1 MSMGAH
7 RLPLSTPVIEKGQP
21 TLPEPIRQHL
31 GRLLASTY
39 ERTGAGPGPLACF
52 ADLLSKLEDTLDAAG
67 RRDAAAFQASL
78 LAVVP
83 ALRRY
88 ALSLTHDRD
97 AADDLVQDTLMRAWR
112 GRARFQIG
120 TNFEAWAFTIMR
132 NRFYTA
138 QSKLREFLD
147 EDGAQAARLP
157 SLPEQNGCLDLA
169 DLQAALAQLAAPM
182 RDALMLV
189 TVEDLSYE
197 ETAARLNC
205 RVGTVKSRIS
215 RARAQLAQI
224 LGYDGTA
231 VGSDSVLLSA
241 MEIPA

>member
-1 MSMGAH
+1 MGA
-7 RLPLSTPVIEKGQP
+7 RRSPRSAAELEEGQP
-21 TLPEPIRQHL
+21 TLSDAIRQHL

-39 ERTGAGPGPLACF
+39 ERASTAPSALVRF
-52 ADLLSKLEDTLDAAG
+52 ADLLGKLEDTLDEAE
-67 RRDAAAFQASL
+67 RRDAAEFQANL

-112 GRARFQIG
+112 GRSRFQIG
-120 TNFEAWAFTIMR
+120 TNFEGWTFTILR

-157 SLPEQNGCLDLA
+157 ALPEQNGRLDLA
-169 DLQAALAQLAAPM
+169 DLQAALAQLSAPM
-182 RDALMLV
+182 REALILV
-189 TVEDLSYE
+189 TIEDLSYE
-197 ETAARLNC
+197 EIAARMNC
-205 RVGTVKSRIS
+205 RVGTVKSRIW
-215 RARAQLAQI
+215 RARAQLARM
-224 LGYDGTA
+224 LGYDGNE
-231 VGSDSVLLSA
+231 VGSDSVMLSA
-241 MEIPA
+241 MEAPA

>member
-1 MSMGAH
+1 MSIGAQ
-7 RLPLSTPVIEKGQP
+7 RLPLSATVIEEGQP
-21 TLPEPIRQHL
+21 NLPDGVRQHL
-31 GRLLASTY
+31 GRLLASNY
-39 ERTGAGPGPLACF
+39 ERACAGPNALACF
-52 ADLLSKLEDTLDAAG
+52 ADLLSKLENTLDEAA
-67 RRDAAAFQASL
+67 RRDAAEFQASL

-112 GRARFQIG
+112 ARARFQLG
-120 TNFEAWAFTIMR
+120 TNFEGWTFTIMR

-138 QSKLREFLD
+138 QSKLHEFLD

-169 DLQAALAQLAAPM
+169 DLQTALAQLAAPM
-182 RDALMLV
+182 REALMLV
-189 TVEDLSYE
+189 TIEDLSYE

-205 RVGTVKSRIS
+205 RVGTVKSRIW

-224 LGYDGTA
+224 LGYNGTE

-241 MEIPA
+241 MEVSA